1 MQRILFGLFAALC
14 LSLSASVH
22 AQAWP
27 TRPVKFIVPFTP
39 GTGMDTIARIVA
51 PRLAERLGQAVV
63 VENRPGASGNI
74 GTDVVAKAAPD
85 GYTLMVGA
93 NTMLMAANLYKSVPF
108 NPLTDF
114 APISLAGWGTL
125 MLATNPKT
133 GIVSVADLIAK
144 AKAAPGKLTY
154 GSPGVGTPHHMA
166 MELFKDLTG
175 TDLLHIPYKG
185 SAGAVIDILSGA
197 TDLMFI
203 PVHVAMPYVKA
214 GKLKALA
221 VGSPKRHTMAPEVAS
236 LQELG
241 INGAEVDMWFAFLA
255 PRGTPPAIIIRLNSE
270 LRAILA
276 TPEVKSAFEKL
287 GLEAASNSGAEMS
300 ALMEK
305 DYVRWARV
313 IKRNNISAE

>member
-1 MQRILFGLFAALC
+1 MQRILFGLFAAVC

-22 AQAWP
+22 AQSWP
-27 TRPVKFIVPFTP
+27 TRPVRFIVPFTP

-51 PRLAERLGQAVV
+51 PKLGERLGQAVI
-63 VENRPGASGNI
+63 VENKAGASGNI
-74 GTDVVAKAAPD
+74 GTDAVAKAAPD

-133 GIVSVADLIAK
+133 GISSVADLISK

-221 VGSPKRHTMAPEVAS
+221 VGSPKRHAMAPDVAS
-236 LQELG
+236 LEELG
-241 INGAEVDMWFAFLA
+241 IKGAEVDMWFAFLA
-255 PRGTPPAIIIRLNSE
+255 PRGTPPAIIIRLNNE
-270 LRAILA
+270 LRTLLA
-276 TPEVKSAFEKL
+276 LPEVKSAFEKL

-305 DYVRWARV
+305 DYARWARV
-313 IKRNNISAE
+313 IKKNNISAE